1 MIGQKHIE
9 CRDNYRF
16 KKRLEEG
23 NYSHKPFQPWLI
35 VAPLFLI
42 LGCSREIPLP
52 KSAEIANG
60 PVIHMFLQPDSSIV
74 ANCSK
79 VVGILN
85 PFEPETNASINIGI
99 NSYLPAAL
107 NMKSAGIYSN
117 SIPKLKA
124 RDTAV
129 IKYHSITDSF
139 TLRQIIPS
147 NIVFTKTDTLTEPI
161 AGIGITQ
168 GFKIQFQD
176 SAIDQNYYRIQAKRL
191 IRKYSRDKN
200 NNVIDSMEYWETM
213 RIDGS
218 DLPFIR
224 NNYNNY
230 TEQEILF
237 RDETFNGVLTTFHFY
252 NLLPNPSNNLER
264 TLRVSVTLENLS
276 KPLYDYY
283 NSRAAHLWSQKSI
296 TQLPGPLT
304 GNIPNGYGVIGA
316 FTSCN
321 WVIKYQ

>member
-1 MIGQKHIE
+1 LIGQKHIE
-9 CRDNYRF
+9 NLDNYRF
-16 KKRLEEG
+16 KK
-23 NYSHKPFQPWLI
+23 SWLI

-52 KSAEIANG
+52 KSAEIAKG

-74 ANCSK
+74 ASCSK

-85 PFEPETNASINIGI
+85 PFEPETNASITIGI
-99 NSYLPAAL
+99 NSNLPVAL
-107 NMKSAGIYSN
+107 NMNSAGIYS
-117 SIPKLKA
+117 SPIPKLKA

-129 IKYHSITDSF
+129 IKYHSTTDSF
-139 TLRQIIPS
+139 TLEQIIPS

-200 NNVIDSMEYWETM
+200 NNVIDSTEYWETM
-213 RIDGS
+213 RIDGN
-218 DLPFIR
+218 DLPFVR

-252 NLLPNPSNNLER
+252 NLRPNPNNNLEK
-264 TLRVSVTLENLS
+264 TIRVSITLENLS
-276 KPLYDYY
+276 KPVYDYY
-283 NSRAAHLWSQKSI
+283 NTRAAHLWSQKSI

>member
-1 MIGQKHIE
+1 MKKLWFCFVATIVMI
-9 CRDNYRF
+9 
-16 KKRLEEG
+16 L
-23 NYSHKPFQPWLI
+23 S
-35 VAPLFLI
+35 
-42 LGCSREIPLP
+42 CSREIPLP
-52 KSAEIANG
+52 KSAEIATG
-60 PVIHMFLQPDSSIV
+60 SVIHVFLQPDSSIQ

-85 PFEPETNASINIGI
+85 PFEPELFASITVRL
-99 NSYLPAAL
+99 NSNLPFPL
-107 NMKSAGIYSN
+107 TAGIPGVYSN
-117 SIPKLKA
+117 ALSKIKA
-124 RDTAV
+124 RDTV
-129 IKYHSITDSF
+129 LIKYNSPSNSF
-139 TLRQIIPS
+139 QLIQIIPS
-147 NIVFTKTDTLTEPI
+147 HITFTKTDSLTEPV

-176 SAIDQNYYRIQAKRL
+176 SAIDQNYYRIYGKRL
-191 IRKYSRDKN
+191 IRKYGRDKN
-200 NNVIDSMEYWETM
+200 NNITDSTQYWETM
-213 RIDGS
+213 HIDGNE
-218 DLPFIR
+218 LPFVR

-237 RDETFNGVLTTFHFY
+237 SDETFNGVLATFHFY
-252 NLLPNPSNNLER
+252 NLLPNPNNNLEK
-264 TLRVSVTLENLS
+264 TLRVSITLENLS

-283 NSRAAHLWSQKSI
+283 NTRAAHLWSQKSI

>member
-1 MIGQKHIE
+1 MIGPKHIE
-9 CRDNYRF
+9 KAMNLGL
-16 KKRLEEG
+16 KKRL
-23 NYSHKPFQPWLI
+23 FF
-35 VAPLFLI
+35 VAPICLVLS
-42 LGCSREIPLP
+42 CSREIPLP
-52 KSAEIANG
+52 KSAEIAKG

-85 PFEPETNASINIGI
+85 PFEPESNASITIRI
-99 NSYLPAAL
+99 NSNLPFPL
-107 NMKSAGIYSN
+107 KSNSPGIYSN
-117 SIPKLKA
+117 SISKLKA
-124 RDTAV
+124 RDTVV
-129 IKYHSITDSF
+129 INYHTTADSF
-139 TLRQIIPS
+139 QLKQIVPS
-147 NIVFTKTDTLTEPI
+147 NISFVKTDSITEPV

-176 SAIDQNYYRIQAKRL
+176 SAVDQNYYRIHAKRL

-200 NNVIDSMEYWETM
+200 NNITDSSQFWETL
-213 RIDGS
+213 RIDGN
-218 DLPFIR
+218 DLPFVR

-230 TEQEILF
+230 NEQEILF
-237 RDETFNGVLTTFHFY
+237 SDETFNGVLATFHFY
-252 NLLPNPSNNLER
+252 NLLPNPNNKIEK
-264 TLRVSVTLENLS
+264 TLQVSVTMENLS

-316 FTSCN
+316 FTNCN